1 MARGSIVKEKI
12 TQKILETFEGSFIN
26 DKEIRIPMEENG
38 EIIQVKCTLTAAKTN
53 IEQNAGTEVKRSIE
67 PKVAADITEEEK
79 TEVVNLIE
87 KLGL

>member
-53 IEQNAGTEVKRSIE
+53 IEKNAETEVKGSVE
-67 PKVAADITEEEK
+67 PTVTADITEEEK
-79 TEVVNLIE
+79 KEVTDLIS